1 MKKSRMIPAFLIVLV
16 IFSGAMGCEAT
27 YHSGFAAQAMKPSD
41 LAQVKYRML
50 KPGAMGEST
59 GFKFLWIPFASPT
72 ESEAKRDMLDRL
84 RKEGVET
91 TGKNIGFSNAT
102 ADKGGFGIIGI
113 IGAPTITLTADVVE
127 ILGAQPS
134 KENGSPSGQPT
145 SAGAP

>member
-50 KPGAMGEST
+50 KPGEMGEST

-102 ADKGGFGIIGI
+102 GDKGGFGIIGI

>member
-1 MKKSRMIPAFLIVLV
+1 
-16 IFSGAMGCEAT
+16 
-27 YHSGFAAQAMKPSD
+27 
-41 LAQVKYRML
+41 
-50 KPGAMGEST
+50 
-59 GFKFLWIPFASPT
+59 
-72 ESEAKRDMLDRL
+72 MLDRL

-91 TGKNIGFSNAT
+91 TGKNIGFANAT

-134 KENGSPSGQPT
+134 KENGSASGQPT